1 MYFRLS
7 GSVQDSTEYQITGF
21 GKHSEN
27 AEEKWPAMK
36 IDREY
41 YRLKR
46 TKNKYPWKE
55 SYTWSKMK
63 TEQSEVG
70 GKKTQLYNNFLSWK
84 KDLHLLST
92 GTYCVLGKVN

>member
-70 GKKTQLYNNFLSWK
+70 EKKHNWIITSLAEKKTCIFW
-84 KDLHLLST
+84 
-92 GTYCVLGKVN
+92 VLGLIVF